1 MSFSRHDR
9 GMNRTP
15 HPPAR
20 PAGFSLV
27 ETCVAVLV
35 ASLAALLL
43 VTSGQSHDLAR
54 TQSLNRASAV
64 RLGTELADWARRGGH
79 RDLDL
84 PLAEALAEP
93 PSARFSPDCHQPEP
107 ACNPRQAAW
116 HYLLRWR
123 ARLQEAIAGARLVVC
138 DDLEPGSAA
147 GDWACD
153 ASGSARVLK
162 IGTTGRHDSSRP
174 AAIIDLGVGS

>member
-1 MSFSRHDR
+1 
-9 GMNRTP
+9 MNRTL

-20 PAGFSLV
+20 PAGFSLA
-27 ETCVAVLV
+27 EICVAVLV

-43 VTSGQSHDLAR
+43 VKSGQSQVLAR

-64 RLGTELADWARRGGH
+64 RLGIELADWTRRGGH
-79 RDLDL
+79 RDLGV
-84 PLAEALAEP
+84 PLAEALVQP
-93 PSARFSPDCHQPEP
+93 PSASVPADCHHAEP
-107 ACNPRQAAW
+107 ACDPGQAAW

-123 ARLQEAIAGARLVVC
+123 ARLQESIAGVRLVVC
-138 DDLEPGSAA
+138 EDLEPQSAP

-162 IGTTGRHDSSRP
+162 IGTAGRHDSGRP
-174 AAIIDLGVGS
+174 AAIIDLGIAP